1 MADYAATTELNSWV
15 KGAMADKI
23 KNNYCLE
30 DGRIEAHKL
39 TSLYKNTQIT
49 DNC

>member
-23 KNNYCLE
+23 KIITGLE

-39 TSLYKNTQIT
+39 TSLYKKHPNHR
-49 DNC
+49 